1 MLICRL
7 FKGVLAQ
14 NNSVISGVFKKRL
27 LPFFAFVAILLTL
40 TSGKAQA
47 QPFGTDLSTLRDY
60 INGNGSA
67 IAAIHGETYTF
78 IPCYDPYGYCTFDYS
93 GVAPGMIG
101 DITAAL
107 GGAAAATNLLNL
119 AIGGDAG
126 ALNTI
131 QATIGGGFAS
141 AYSSQGTDIVNTW
154 AAGTGVSALRT
165 LQAAFAGN
173 AAATAVL
180 NVVSDSR
187 TGTWLNVIRSLL
199 QATSNAN
206 AIAIIES
213 AIGGNGTDMQRVNVA
228 VFGLISTFNADPNFD
243 QVARGW
249 LSTVVNSTGGTPAL
263 PDMDGDGLP
272 DIYDPDMDGDGTPNE
287 YDDDANGNGT
297 ADDTETDTDQDG
309 ITDNLDPDIDDDGIP
324 NADDPDDD
332 GDGLDDGYETDT
344 DGDGTLDYQDDDID
358 GDGQPNDEDQDD
370 DGDGIDDTS
379 DVDSEDQAGNND
391 ADGDGVMSSCG
402 SATAD
407 LTGTFNEDPCELTE
421 DGPLSSDMQFAKD
434 NEAGQKLVDYLED
447 WWMNQYLPAMRNMTA
462 QLHASV
468 IDQSRNIGSMMDSQ
482 GLTRAARATQ
492 EVELEAKKR
501 NVPNEVT
508 CVAGSHGPAMAGT
521 LTAAQV
527 ITQGFKADVAKE
539 GSGAPGTAGAVSSA
553 ADQKSR
559 FDQYCTFFHNQASN
573 GGITGCPGAPA
584 PDGSIV
590 DGDID
595 IEGIL
600 LADTLDLADA
610 DTYTAT
616 LALMRN
622 LVQPKSIDKM
632 PENMVNTSIGRERLI
647 RIQYI
652 KGLRNIASDT
662 IASIIARR
670 AGIELPDVATAA
682 ATVVPPNNTPAVA
695 EPPGTPPAPPSTPGS
710 GVAVGDYN
718 AFLLTLRQRE
728 SSNNYTIT
736 GGAGGKFAGAYQM
749 GNLALIEAGC
759 IVDNAAAR
767 ANNGP
772 NTYNWTGRCGG
783 QPINSLADFLTG
795 PNAVAAQNA
804 AIAAHNRALINQ
816 LRSKGTDKYMCQ
828 TVGGILMTPSGMIAA
843 AHLIGAGALNR
854 CLANPATTGS
864 PCQDAFGTG
873 WKEYAV
879 LGQNYE
885 SPWGGACDG
894 SNVTPPVAGSDPTA
908 TNANLRQPIPAKD
921 TIRQIREAAGVD
933 PADIADNPS
942 YNEIMLALT
951 KERFFDPEYFVRM
964 NNSIGAIKQE
974 QTAVNAYISMM
985 SQDIYTMQERI
996 NALLAA
1002 RASLGYN
1009 ADPVKNAIPDT
1020 PMR

>member
-7 FKGVLAQ
+7 FKGALAQ

-60 INGNGSA
+60 INGNAGA
-67 IAAIHGETYTF
+67 IAAIHGETYTYV
-78 IPCYDPYGYCTFDYS
+78 PCYDPYGYCTFDYS
-93 GVAPGMIG
+93 TVGPAMIG

-107 GGAAAATNLLNL
+107 GGTVAATNLLNL
-119 AIGGDAG
+119 AIAGDAG

-131 QATIGGGFAS
+131 QSTIGGGFAS
-141 AYSSQGTDIVNTW
+141 GYSSQGTDIVNTW
-154 AAGTGVSALRT
+154 AAGTGTSALRT

-173 AAATAVL
+173 AAATMVL
-180 NVVSDSR
+180 NAVSDGR

-206 AIAIIES
+206 AIAILES
-213 AIGGNGTDMQRVNVA
+213 AIGGNGTDMQKVNVA
-228 VFGLISTFNADPNFD
+228 VYGLISTFNADPSFD

-249 LSTVVNSTGGTPAL
+249 LGTVVSSTGGTPAL
-263 PDMDGDGLP
+263 PDMDSDGLP
-272 DIYDPDMDGDGTPNE
+272 DIYDPDMDGDGIPNE
-287 YDDDANGNGT
+287 YDDDANGNSI
-297 ADDTETDTDQDG
+297 DDDIETDTDQDG
-309 ITDNLDPDIDDDGIP
+309 TPDNLDPDIDDDGIL
-324 NADDPDDD
+324 NGNDTDDD
-332 GDGLDDGYETDT
+332 GDGLDDIYEQDT
-344 DGDGTLDYQDDDID
+344 DGDGTLDYQDDDVD
-358 GDGQPNDEDQDD
+358 GDGEPNSEDLDD
-370 DGDGIDDTS
+370 DGDGTPDTS
-379 DVDSEDQAGNND
+379 DVDSDGQAGNND
-391 ADGDGVMSSCG
+391 ADGDGELSACG

-407 LTGTFNEDPCELTE
+407 LTGSFHEDPCELTE

-434 NEAGQKLVDYLED
+434 HEAGEKLVEFLED
-447 WWMNQYLPAMRNMTA
+447 WWVNQYLPAMRNMTA

-527 ITQGFKADVAKE
+527 ITQGFKADVDKA
-539 GSGAPGTAGAVSSA
+539 GGGAPGTPGADGPES
-553 ADQKSR
+553 DQKFR
-559 FDQYCTFFHNQASN
+559 FDQYCTFFHNDESN
-573 GGITGCPGAPA
+573 NGVSACPGAPA
-584 PDGSIV
+584 PDGTIV

-600 LADTLDLADA
+600 LADTLDLADN

-622 LVQPKSIDKM
+622 LVQPRVFAKM
-632 PENMVNTSIGRERLI
+632 TDDMTDTAVGRERLLK
-647 RIQYI
+647 IQHI
-652 KGLRNIASDT
+652 KAIRNIASDT

-682 ATVVPPNNTPAVA
+682 ATVVPPVTTPPVA
-695 EPPGTPPAPPSTPGS
+695 TPPGTPPAPPSTPGS

-718 AFLLTLRQRE
+718 AFLLTLRTRE
-728 SSNNYTIT
+728 SSNNYSII
-736 GGAGGKFAGAYQM
+736 GGSNNNYIGAYQM
-749 GNLALIEAGC
+749 GGLALIEAGC

-767 ANNGP
+767 SNAPNHTNGY
-772 NTYNWTGRCGG
+772 TWTGRCGG
-783 QPINSLADFLTG
+783 QSVNSRADFLAN
-795 PNAVAAQNA
+795 PAAQDA
-804 AIAAHNRALINQ
+804 AISAHNRALINQ
-816 LRSKGTDKYMCQ
+816 MRSRGMDKYMCQ
-828 TVGGILMTPSGMIAA
+828 TIGGILMTPSGMIAA

-854 CLANPATTGS
+854 CLSNPATVGS

-908 TNANLRQPIPAKD
+908 TNANLKQPIPAKD

-985 SQDIYTMQERI
+985 MQDIYTMQERI

-1002 RASLGYN
+1002 RASIGYN
-1009 ADPVKNAIPDT
+1009 EDPVKNATDESPSK
-1020 PMR
+1020 